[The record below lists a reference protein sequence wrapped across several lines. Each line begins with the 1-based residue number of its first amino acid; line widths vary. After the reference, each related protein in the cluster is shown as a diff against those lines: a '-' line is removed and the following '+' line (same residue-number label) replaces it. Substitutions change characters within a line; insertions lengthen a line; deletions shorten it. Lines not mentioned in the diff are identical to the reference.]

1 MVGSSDLTHPEAI
14 RARDCAMAIRC
25 SAGRLSPA
33 KLDLGG
39 RGAAQA
45 AALDEDTGPST
56 RAEGEGVQVE
66 AAVEMSG
73 GGRPG
78 AEAGAV
84 GAVAQGTEREG
95 GAGG

>member
-1 MVGSSDLTHPEAI
+1 MKWWLSTYPEAI

-33 KLDLGG
+33 RLDRGG

-45 AALDEDTGPST
+45 AAPDEDTGPRT

-66 AAVEMSG
+66 AAVEMRG
-73 GGRPG
+73 GPG
-78 AEAGAV
+78 AGIV
-84 GAVAQGTEREG
+84 GAQQEAEKEDEVEG
-95 GAGG
+95 